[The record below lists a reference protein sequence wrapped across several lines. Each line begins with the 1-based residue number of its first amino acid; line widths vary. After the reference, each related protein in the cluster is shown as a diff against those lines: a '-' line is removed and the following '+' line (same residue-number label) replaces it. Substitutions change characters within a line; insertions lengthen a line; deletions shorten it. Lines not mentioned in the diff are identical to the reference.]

1 MTDKEKLKKIK
12 KLADAMYTKMQNLIT
27 DTSGIRTAMEE
38 YHQFIINEYNK
49 EEPISED
56 LKKNQFIINEYNKE
70 EPISEDLKKK
80 SEYPFKKG
88 DKVII
93 HCKAERH
100 QDNVT
105 FELFNNKVGT
115 VQYVGELKTNPWG
128 NIGVIIDDGYNDA
141 FYVEELELIPK
152 EKEAQKGE
160 TT

>member
-12 KLADAMYTKMQNLIT
+12 KLADAMYTKMQNLTT
-27 DTSGIRTAMEE
+27 DTSGIRKAMEE

-56 LKKNQFIINEYNKE
+56 LE
-70 EPISEDLKKK
+70 KK

-93 HCKAERH
+93 HCKAERR

-105 FELFNNKVGT
+105 FKLFNNKVGT

-128 NIGVIIDDGYNDA
+128 NIGVIIDDGYSDA

>member
-56 LKKNQFIINEYNKE
+56 LE
-70 EPISEDLKKK
+70 KK

>member
-56 LKKNQFIINEYNKE
+56 LEKKSEYPFKNKE
-70 EPISEDLKKK
+70 EPISEDLEKK

-128 NIGVIIDDGYNDA
+128 NIGVITDDGYNDA
-141 FYVEELELIPK
+141 FYVEELELIPN
-152 EKEAQKGE
+152 EKEAKKGKNI
-160 TT
+160 